1 MSDLV
6 PDTVNQNT
14 ERLVS
19 SADDL
24 GKSIAAL
31 KAKVQELA
39 ETIGDVPDPEAT
51 AKPAGEEVAVVSEEA
66 KEDDAGGAGEIYGS
80 MEVAGG
86 TFTTD
91 KEVHGALRHGIVD
104 IFDIKQGEGIYGAS
118 DTSVEVMALEKIG
131 HAAEDIKANLKG
143 VEDSL
148 VNRLTNLQSLKNVMN
163 TTIEKMVEIV
173 KSNDSNGTGES
184 NAKIIKDVHDKL
196 NDEFNNQMKSLQN
209 VLNLKIKPTANDLM
223 ALIKDN
229 NKFHVLA
236 ERLGVGYNTPEA
248 SDRLALAYTNMSRL
262 QINAKKVED
271 ALKTL
276 EISLDKYKSLK
287 SSSELQKVLSEVLKN
302 STNGK
307 STETLS
313 KVLSAIK
320 TLKSSFGNHS
330 KIIKELKGAM
340 EFEGGDYNTG
350 VGRVRNT
357 TAKSTLKTRVKTY
370 ENTVKELFKNFIS
383 QVGSNFK
390 DIKKSAEAIS
400 EKLGNDITYDDDVK
414 LFISIFEGFN
424 SDLNNG
430 KLFYALISLDQS
442 MAGKEL
448 KTRFMDNLNS
458 LIESLS
464 VLEKYPYLSDV
475 KKQLTFVKE
484 NVDTYS
490 DTVLNVRSNEES
502 LKSGR
507 SDFSW
512 SDTLVDPSIPAS
524 VSNTIKETITKL
536 KFFGNLSMLK
546 ENLNRVSKEYP
557 EMQTGYDKL
566 LGKSIG
572 TKLSELQK
580 EYTES
585 VDRLNDT
592 ERGRGFVLK
601 TYNNDPANASEKI
614 PKGLVETIYKLQYES
629 KVGLYK
635 TVEAVDLY
643 LMKFTEKVANNVE
656 ALKELNSLL
665 SQTELISAWADT
677 SSLTNIQTLLELVRP
692 DTDRLISHNVAHDL
706 GLNETIKVKSFT
718 TGEDIRKVLEASK
731 KSIESVAVLRNLIA
745 MFIKIGDKF
754 GDSSLS
760 KESYMSAGTM
770 YNNLVKY
777 IWVSAYTMGYGTG
790 GGDTTAEIDSDK
802 KDKNGY
808 EKETGDKPSFFDV
821 KMTLCNQPL
830 DILGSYEKKIL
841 TRVDHLMNLV
851 TPAAKQAVDGMTED
865 QLRTLQKAAIHTY
878 GNPLLAPDE
887 NGFVL
892 AISGQSNSMR
902 DNDIRAAGDDFH
914 RHLYMSLKK
923 IKEDVLGKDIFR
935 TEDKYFI
942 LALKAMSAKVLTVV
956 GISNLLT
963 QPSKVSSMITNPIR
977 SIIGAAETEV
987 VDGAVELYIRLPL
1000 LLEFYKNV
1008 FDNGNEKYKK
1018 NKYAND
1024 DSETIA
1030 FIPEVG
1036 SVWSGLIQCVFDD
1049 SKQISNGIYSLENM
1063 KRIITEVNKIYKNY
1077 SGVEDAKL
1085 ARTVV
1090 LDLISEINRR
1100 YGVLKRKEIDEFYQ
1114 TKKKYTSNMGE
1125 LSGNAN
1131 DYDILDAG
1139 DDDIDMGPSSEF
1151 TSSTIN
1157 MTSSK
1162 NKTESND
1169 IQLVKE
1175 FRDLIS
1181 KELYSQD
1188 LATIGNKSFSE
1199 RVKFF
1204 KNEVKRASSQQAKVE
1219 VIIKAID
1226 DSSNVNSHNG
1236 DIVLLYHELVR
1247 YPLVNLQKVYRHQ
1260 MTAMIKLYIAVY
1272 KTLLGGAINNSTQ
1285 SKAVYLLASKID
1297 MDANFNTNKN
1307 SVNTRNL
1314 VLNVLRSNLVRL
1326 GMSDNNANIT
1336 TLNKFETAAQRD
1348 ARRQRAVDDMSQA
1361 VVDAEN
1367 AILDAAPLDDATTNA
1382 RLVAA
1387 VNAYI
1392 AYGNALTGVETRKVA
1407 VATAPDDPT
1416 RAAAQLRL
1424 DADEAALPALYDA
1437 YILALDG
1444 PVVANTITAKTPR
1457 GIRDVTQGIPH
1468 ANRVNIV
1475 REAKE
1480 QLDAALVAVP
1490 VVQATIDRFRMRI
1503 SALTNDNA
1511 IHMPTTREAA
1521 GVFNPAGATI
1531 AEKTTNAYN
1540 SLMTMANNAWSQG
1553 KKTIDDAL
1561 IRAKAAAIAA
1571 GAAVTAVFTHDE
1583 IKDIVNRQQKAVFSV
1598 SKALGKFIKSK
1609 ENYAAIKPSL
1619 LNNAKADELA
1629 NLIDSVDKTPE
1640 ETDLYANVKLY
1651 LEIISWL
1658 CKENNLNDPNVNL
1671 ISESILKMAK
1681 SFKVERKVDDATEDI
1696 HSFYNI
1702 IGHEIVDCRETLTK
1716 EKLLKF
1722 FLENFSCSGC
1732 QLKFVASDKYVMDYS
1747 KLQTTVENNL
1757 ESTKYFL
1764 SKMRNQLSDGLIKS
1778 AEKHINNLEDNYL
1791 NKMIYNQDTELTPI
1805 FDAMN
1810 FEQLNTIL
1818 SSVIQNANLS
1828 IDTSNLY
1835 GIIVSDSN
1843 VFSSG
1848 TEVYGNNGILSNRNM
1863 YTNILKESMKTYMSN
1878 NRQWKA
1884 FNDPTIADNS
1894 NPVVLSD
1901 IFDSNVNTKEGS
1913 ILIKFN
1919 NLVARYLETFFE
1931 VSSKKFYMNLLT
1943 EFMKNQNSAIF
1954 GGNGLSDGFS
1964 IAYRTI
1970 NDVTFPK
1977 NDAVLSEMLGFVIKT
1992 FANRS
1997 QNKQLQTKYHAQ
2009 VAISEVSANMVEKYK
2024 AHLPVFISLFEK
2036 LIEQCAMYK
2045 KLLEVSSPSEVNGTV
2060 SDSDIQTVSAV
2071 MFGDE
2076 DAEKFSLL
2084 GSWVRGNAQAYSH
2097 FNNILNNIMDASRAL
2112 VNDSSVVLK
2121 EIDFNPQFF
2130 EIKNNSIKNF
2140 YSNISKLPVM
2150 PNSVL
2155 SNSVI
2160 NHLSFM
2166 PEANGS
2172 DAKIKLMYGLNYVLN
2187 NKTVASDLNNF
2198 LWLKEFL
2205 TSYNSSTP
2213 KVNNINLDKMGKYLL
2228 STNGLAK
2235 IIYEYEFLNKTV
2247 STNTFGVIKKDL
2259 SFANAEFNRA
2269 NGNAVGVKVDHHKLD
2284 TYYSVSG
2291 RTMNEILSITEN
2303 SSIEANKKLIT
2314 DFVSVSTAKEFN
2326 RVNARLMNIIDMN
2339 ISPINPHA
2347 LLREIPLINVYN
2359 YAFTFDDIVSKD
2371 FGFSSN
2377 RLYTSDAEGLD
2388 DFVDGKK
2395 NATAVMLLDPYYA
2408 VNKVLNGVNV
2418 EGPTGKVV
2426 VPNDVLDPNDM
2437 TYVSRDIL
2445 ARKTIGE
2452 LKHSMSNVLPAGRD
2466 HKVAF
2471 GYPKYIKDI
2480 TNLCNDTHDLRFN
2493 TKFTRNMLFITNLH
2507 RYLLFKIKN
2516 EIERVDSKRV
2526 SSSHITSSK
2535 ITAFDSAGDNLNN
2548 KQDEFDYLMI

>member
-1 MSDLV
+1 
-6 PDTVNQNT
+6 
-14 ERLVS
+14 
-19 SADDL
+19 
-24 GKSIAAL
+24 
-31 KAKVQELA
+31 
-39 ETIGDVPDPEAT
+39 
-51 AKPAGEEVAVVSEEA
+51 
-66 KEDDAGGAGEIYGS
+66 
-80 MEVAGG
+80 
-86 TFTTD
+86 
-91 KEVHGALRHGIVD
+91 
-104 IFDIKQGEGIYGAS
+104 
-118 DTSVEVMALEKIG
+118 
-131 HAAEDIKANLKG
+131 
-143 VEDSL
+143 
-148 VNRLTNLQSLKNVMN
+148 
-163 TTIEKMVEIV
+163 
-173 KSNDSNGTGES
+173 
-184 NAKIIKDVHDKL
+184 
-196 NDEFNNQMKSLQN
+196 
-209 VLNLKIKPTANDLM
+209 
-223 ALIKDN
+223 
-229 NKFHVLA
+229 
-236 ERLGVGYNTPEA
+236 
-248 SDRLALAYTNMSRL
+248 
-262 QINAKKVED
+262 
-271 ALKTL
+271 
-276 EISLDKYKSLK
+276 
-287 SSSELQKVLSEVLKN
+287 
-302 STNGK
+302 
-307 STETLS
+307 
-313 KVLSAIK
+313 
-320 TLKSSFGNHS
+320 
-330 KIIKELKGAM
+330 
-340 EFEGGDYNTG
+340 
-350 VGRVRNT
+350 
-357 TAKSTLKTRVKTY
+357 
-370 ENTVKELFKNFIS
+370 
-383 QVGSNFK
+383 
-390 DIKKSAEAIS
+390 
-400 EKLGNDITYDDDVK
+400 
-414 LFISIFEGFN
+414 
-424 SDLNNG
+424 
-430 KLFYALISLDQS
+430 
-442 MAGKEL
+442 
-448 KTRFMDNLNS
+448 
-458 LIESLS
+458 
-464 VLEKYPYLSDV
+464 
-475 KKQLTFVKE
+475 
-484 NVDTYS
+484 
-490 DTVLNVRSNEES
+490 
-502 LKSGR
+502 
-507 SDFSW
+507 
-512 SDTLVDPSIPAS
+512 
-524 VSNTIKETITKL
+524 
-536 KFFGNLSMLK
+536 
-546 ENLNRVSKEYP
+546 
-557 EMQTGYDKL
+557 
-566 LGKSIG
+566 
-572 TKLSELQK
+572 
-580 EYTES
+580 
-585 VDRLNDT
+585 
-592 ERGRGFVLK
+592 
-601 TYNNDPANASEKI
+601 
-614 PKGLVETIYKLQYES
+614 
-629 KVGLYK
+629 
-635 TVEAVDLY
+635 
-643 LMKFTEKVANNVE
+643 
-656 ALKELNSLL
+656 
-665 SQTELISAWADT
+665 
-677 SSLTNIQTLLELVRP
+677 
-692 DTDRLISHNVAHDL
+692 
-706 GLNETIKVKSFT
+706 
-718 TGEDIRKVLEASK
+718 
-731 KSIESVAVLRNLIA
+731 
-745 MFIKIGDKF
+745 
-754 GDSSLS
+754 
-760 KESYMSAGTM
+760 M

-808 EKETGDKPSFFDV
+808 EKETGDKASFFDV

-830 DILGSYEKKIL
+830 DILGKYEKKIL
-841 TRVDHLMNLV
+841 ARVDHLMGLV
-851 TPAAKQAVDGMTED
+851 MPASKQAVDGMTEV
-865 QLRTLQKAAIHTY
+865 QLRALQKAAMHTY
-878 GNPLLAPDE
+878 GSPLITRDQNA
-887 NGFVL
+887 FII
-892 AISGQSNSMR
+892 AISGQSNGMQDAS
-902 DNDIRAAGDDFH
+902 IRAAGDGFH

-1018 NKYAND
+1018 HNHAND

-1162 NKTESND
+1162 SKTESND

-1260 MTAMIKLYIAVY
+1260 MAAMIKLYIAVY
-1272 KTLLGGAINNSTQ
+1272 KTLLGGAIDNSVQ
-1285 SKAVYLLASKID
+1285 SQVVYLLASKID
-1297 MDANFNTNKN
+1297 MNGTFDNNKN
-1307 SVNTRNL
+1307 STNTEPNL
-1314 VLNVLRSNLVRL
+1314 FRILRSNLVRL
-1326 GMSDNNANIT
+1326 SIAGNDTSMASVEKLELPAAINARQQ
-1336 TLNKFETAAQRD
+1336 AAVA
-1348 ARRQRAVDDMSQA
+1348 ARTQA
-1361 VVDAEN
+1361 VIDAEN
-1367 AILDAAPLDDATTNA
+1367 ARKNAPSMLTPGAANGTDAAGRVRRANALVVLYNDYIDSLRDMTDAEITLANANAAGQAAAANAANAANVAKDAAYNAYVDALEGTVVPATNVRDITQGFPYPDRNEVVATANA
-1382 RLVAA
+1382 RLLVLKAIQNPTAA
-1387 VNAYI
+1387 EIAELDNTKTLIAAIANQREIYKPSLEETANVFASNGATPAARLQNAFNGLTNMFNNALASGKKTVNDALIGAKIALVNA
-1392 AYGNALTGVETRKVA
+1392 GTALADVFTHEEIKQIITEQQRA
-1407 VATAPDDPT
+1407 VFVVS
-1416 RAAAQLRL
+1416 RA
-1424 DADEAALPALYDA
+1424 
-1437 YILALDG
+1437 
-1444 PVVANTITAKTPR
+1444 
-1457 GIRDVTQGIPH
+1457 
-1468 ANRVNIV
+1468 
-1475 REAKE
+1475 
-1480 QLDAALVAVP
+1480 
-1490 VVQATIDRFRMRI
+1490 FSRI
-1503 SALTNDNA
+1503 NKYKRNY
-1511 IHMPTTREAA
+1511 
-1521 GVFNPAGATI
+1521 ATI
-1531 AEKTTNAYN
+1531 AVGIPP
-1540 SLMTMANNAWSQG
+1540 L
-1553 KKTIDDAL
+1553 
-1561 IRAKAAAIAA
+1561 AK
-1571 GAAVTAVFTHDE
+1571 
-1583 IKDIVNRQQKAVFSV
+1583 RQ
-1598 SKALGKFIKSK
+1598 
-1609 ENYAAIKPSL
+1609 
-1619 LNNAKADELA
+1619 DLA
-1629 NLIDSVDKTPE
+1629 NKINDLVKSPE
-1640 ETDLYANVKLY
+1640 ETDFSANVRMY
-1651 LEIISWL
+1651 LEIMKWL
-1658 CKENNLNDPNVNL
+1658 RVENNFQDSNVEL
-1671 ISESILKMAK
+1671 IEEAILKMAK

-1696 HSFYNI
+1696 HSFYDI

-1747 KLQTTVENNL
+1747 KLQTIVENNL

-1828 IDTSNLY
+1828 IDTNNLY
-1835 GIIVSDSN
+1835 RIVISDTN
-1843 VFSSG
+1843 LFESG
-1848 TEVYGNNGILSNRNM
+1848 VNVYGNGNNNLLNNKNM
-1863 YTNILKESMKTYMSN
+1863 YTNIIKESMKTYMST
-1878 NRQWKA
+1878 NRQWKSFIDA
-1884 FNDPTIADNS
+1884 SANSTS

-1901 IFDSNVNTKEGS
+1901 IFNSNITTKEGS

-1954 GGNGLSDGFS
+1954 GGNGLSDGLT
-1964 IAYRTI
+1964 ATY
-1970 NDVTFPK
+1970 NGLADNVFPK

-2009 VAISEVSANMVEKYK
+2009 AAISEVSANMVEKYK

-2045 KLLEVSSPSEVNGTV
+2045 KLLEVSSPNEVNGNSPDV
-2060 SDSDIQTVSAV
+2060 DIQTTSAI

-2084 GSWVRGNAQAYSH
+2084 GSWVRGDAQAYSH
-2097 FNNILNNIMDASRAL
+2097 FNNILNNIMDSSRAL
-2112 VNDSSVVLK
+2112 VNDASVVLK

-2140 YSNISKLPVM
+2140 YSNINKLPVM

-2160 NHLSFM
+2160 NHLTFM

-2187 NKTVASDLNNF
+2187 NKTTASDLNNF

-2259 SFANAEFNRA
+2259 SFVNTEFNRT
-2269 NGNAVGVKVDHHKLD
+2269 NGNAIGTKIDHHKLD
-2284 TYYSVSG
+2284 TYYSISG

-2371 FGFSSN
+2371 FGFSSS

-2408 VNKVLNGVNV
+2408 VNKVLNGANA
-2418 EGPTGKVV
+2418 EGPTSRVV
-2426 VPNDVLDPNDM
+2426 VPNDPMDINDM
-2437 TYVSRDIL
+2437 TYVARDIL

-2452 LKHSMSNVLPAGRD
+2452 LKYSMSNALPAGRD
-2466 HKVAF
+2466 NKVAF

-2480 TNLCNDTHDLRFN
+2480 TNLCNDAHDLRFN

-2535 ITAFDSAGDNLNN
+2535 ITAFDSAGDNLQN